1 MLRQPPR
8 FNRTHSLLP
17 IQTLFRSNR
26 KPEGK
31 APEPHAVI
39 VDLAARRPLALDPG
53 GGAAGHL
60 VDQMGPQEVIGDQ
73 AAGDDA
79 AQDDESV
86 AHDAGIA
93 GGFAA
98 SHGRPGLQR
107 GPRRLVTAAG
117 SADSGKNHT
126 ARQLWSAA
134 NPSSPAVFSMHV
146 SAPPRP

>member
-1 MLRQPPR
+1 
-8 FNRTHSLLP
+8 
-17 IQTLFRSNR
+17 
-26 KPEGK
+26 
-31 APEPHAVI
+31 
-39 VDLAARRPLALDPG
+39 
-53 GGAAGHL
+53 
-60 VDQMGPQEVIGDQ
+60 MGPQEVIGDQ

-79 AQDDESV
+79 AQDDEPV

-134 NPSSPAVFSMHV
+134 NPSSPAVFSMTV
-146 SAPPRP
+146 SDRQSVVYGKSASVRVDIGVSRI